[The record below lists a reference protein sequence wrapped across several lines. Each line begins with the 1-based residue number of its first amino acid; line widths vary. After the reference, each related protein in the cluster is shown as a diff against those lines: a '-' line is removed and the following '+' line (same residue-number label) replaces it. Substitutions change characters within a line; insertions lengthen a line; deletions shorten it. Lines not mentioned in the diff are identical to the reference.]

1 MMARIQRSFASLGIF
16 IIPLALAGAACG
28 GSVSSEPATTQ
39 TAAGTRA
46 PVAVNAHAPQVRMI
60 GDALAEV
67 PLRPDQRTAIEQLA
81 TDAEARHTAAQASHK
96 DFMLALAAQVE
107 TGTIDKTALQPKID
121 AMTAAGQANRPAD
134 RAAFQQLHA
143 LLDAQQ
149 RGELVDALEAK
160 AADHQGGHKG
170 MHAGRERMKEW
181 ATALSLTDDQKTQI
195 KTALKAQ
202 HEAHAGA
209 GHHDHAA
216 GHEGHGKKTL
226 EAFRADT
233 FSMDAVAP
241 VANAP
246 KGAGEMS
253 DHVLGMVTTVLPILT
268 PAQRTIAAQKIRDRA
283 NSGAGGPELF

>member
-1 MMARIQRSFASLGIF
+1 MMARIHRSLGIF

-28 GSVSSEPATTQ
+28 GSVASEPVTQ
-39 TAAGTRA
+39 GAAAATRA
-46 PVAVNAHAPQVRMI
+46 PVAVTAHAPQVRMI

-81 TDAEARHTAAQASHK
+81 TDAETRHTQAQASHK

-121 AMTAAGQANRPAD
+121 AMTAAWQANRPAD
-134 RAAFQQLHA
+134 RAAFEQLHA
-143 LLDAQQ
+143 LLDSQQ

-160 AADHQGGHKG
+160 AGSHEGGHKG
-170 MHAGRERMKEW
+170 MHAGHERMKEW
-181 ATALSLTDDQKTQI
+181 ATALSLTDDQTAQI

-202 HEAHAGA
+202 HEAHAGG
-209 GHHDHAA
+209 GHHDHADHQ
-216 GHEGHGKKTL
+216 GGHGKKML

-241 VANAP
+241 AGNAP
-246 KGAGEMS
+246 KAVGNMS
-253 DHVLGMVTTVLPILT
+253 EHTLGIVTTVLPILT
-268 PAQRTIAAQKIRDRA
+268 PAQRTLAAQKIRDRA
-283 NSGAGGPELF
+283 NAVSGAGGPDLF